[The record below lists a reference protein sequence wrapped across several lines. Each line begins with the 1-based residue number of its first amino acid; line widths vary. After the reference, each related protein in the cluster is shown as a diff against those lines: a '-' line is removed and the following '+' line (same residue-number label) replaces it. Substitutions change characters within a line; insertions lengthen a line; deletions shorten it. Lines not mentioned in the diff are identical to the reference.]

1 MDIRQ
6 LRYFVGVVEAGGFTR
21 AAERLNVA
29 QSALS
34 LHVRQMEERFGVAL
48 LTRERSGVRVTEQGA
63 KLLRHAQI
71 ILRQMALADA
81 ELSSGAETPAG
92 EVNVGI
98 PSAAARTLAPALLA
112 AAKQKIP
119 AVSVKISEGLTIPLQ
134 EWMASGRLNLKLSY
148 RTPTTLDRSIE
159 IAREAFWLIV
169 PAGATAWDDRD
180 TVSLAELEGLP
191 LVVPMPNNNAPG
203 TVAAIVARHRAM
215 LNVAFEVDSL
225 STIINMV
232 VEGQA
237 SSILPASAVQPE
249 LRDGLVKAVRIAD
262 RAIERSIVV
271 VTNLR
276 DETDR
281 AVIAARS
288 VLIEAVR
295 DLVARGAWPAT
306 LCDVG

>member
-6 LRYFVGVVEAGGFTR
+6 LRYFVGVVEAGSFTR
-21 AAERLNVA
+21 AAEQLNVA

-34 LHVRQMEERFGVAL
+34 LHVRQMEERFGVTL
-48 LTRERSGVRVTEQGA
+48 LTRERTGVRVTEKGA
-63 KLLRHAQI
+63 RLLQHAQI

-81 ELSSGAETPAG
+81 ELASGAQTPVG

-98 PSAAARTLAPALLA
+98 PSAAARILVPGLLA
-112 AAKQKIP
+112 AARQKIP

-134 EWMASGRLNLKLSY
+134 EWMASGRLNLALSY
-148 RTPTTLDRSIE
+148 RTPGTLERSLE

-169 PAGATAWDDRD
+169 PAGAKAWEGRD
-180 TVSLAELEGLP
+180 TVSLADLAGVP

-203 TVAAIVARHRAM
+203 TVAALVDRHRSM

-225 STIINMV
+225 STIVNMV
-232 VEGQA
+232 IEGQA
-237 SSILPASAVQPE
+237 CSILPASAVQPE
-249 LRDGLVKAVRIAD
+249 LRDGLVKAVRIEN

-281 AVIAARS
+281 AVIATRT
-288 VLIEAVR
+288 VLIETVR
-295 DLVARGAWPAT
+295 DLIASGVWPAT
-306 LCDVG
+306 LCDAA